1 MNRYIIEKQGVMLL
15 LLCFSAV
22 IGMAQQE
29 IRPDP
34 RLYECFSREYV
45 ESLNE
50 QPRLLLYYNFFLDH
64 AYFVS
69 DADGK
74 APQGTDIREVTY
86 REPDE
91 NGNFKP
97 FDEDLSKFDPAKFN
111 VLKYDFRIRKD
122 LYTHYKLGDTG
133 KVLVFLPQEQ
143 FTAKYN
149 EYLRTFN
156 LNPTN

>member
-1 MNRYIIEKQGVMLL
+1 MNRLLIGKQGVVMLM
-15 LLCFSAV
+15 LCFSAS
-22 IGMAQQE
+22 IAMAQQE
-29 IRPDP
+29 IKPDP
-34 RLYECFSREYV
+34 RLFECFSRDYV
-45 ESLNE
+45 ESLQE

-69 DADGK
+69 DAGGK
-74 APQGTDIREVTY
+74 APQGTDIREISF

-91 NGNFKP
+91 NGNFRL
-97 FDEDLSKFDPAKFN
+97 FDEDLSTFNPATFN
-111 VLKYDFRIRKD
+111 ALKYDFRIRKD
-122 LYTHYKLGDTG
+122 VYTHYKLGDTG